1 MDPKRRLDQNS
12 GTNEQISGVKGG
24 TPSETPEERNN
35 EMSKHQE
42 TPGLP
47 GSKAGNNTTSVR
59 KYSCQQPVSQ
69 GFPRSHPSI
78 GHHCL
83 QSSKTLQVPS
93 TNEAS
98 AKDTKPLLSPR
109 TGKEL
114 HSNFN
119 QTSPHWDKKPLAEV
133 LSPSSNKRQV
143 NKDAERDGRGAK
155 EGTAPPGGSEP
166 EESSLY
172 KLVPSFQFL
181 VGQDCESGSQP
192 PAGAEY
198 KYRNQSPERNRAYP
212 PQQSK
217 KAKTEE
223 GAVWICPRTGKE
235 LRCSA
240 TQTTFFWDGK
250 TLSEYL
256 HSTGRKAS
264 GPEIKQLLQA
274 FPSSHQQPADQES
287 QQSSQQSIEQ
297 RYLQSKTT
305 KQLQQRK

>member
-12 GTNEQISGVKGG
+12 GTNEQISGVKDG
-24 TPSETPEERNN
+24 TPSEIPEERSN
-35 EMSKHQE
+35 E

-59 KYSCQQPVSQ
+59 KHSCQQPVSQ

-83 QSSKTLQVPS
+83 QSSKTLQVPP
-93 TNEAS
+93 TNDAS

-119 QTSPHWDKKPLAEV
+119 QTSPHWEKKPLAEV

-155 EGTAPPGGSEP
+155 EGAAPPGGSEP

-181 VGQDCESGSQP
+181 VGQDCGSGSQP
-192 PAGAEY
+192 PGAGAEY
-198 KYRNQSPERNRAYP
+198 KYRNQSPERNKAYP